1 VCACGKISG
10 RSLPDPIERDFDLQR
25 LHIIKKSSV
34 SATPLCPRMAEYVT
48 ASVTYSVLPPLLTT
62 YLQKFLYSSSIL
74 PVQHAQSP
82 QFHRDRKFIY
92 TALVVAYL
100 LYTTFAAFAE
110 LHPTYYD
117 LLGVATTADAT
128 GIRSRF
134 KILYVPHFA
143 RKLMEGQGHYI
154 QTRAR
159 HREPSSSSDMPTKP
173 SSIPSREEH
182 TMSLDR

>member
-1 VCACGKISG
+1 VCVLVVRFLVDRCRIQLNSIS
-10 RSLPDPIERDFDLQR
+10 
-25 LHIIKKSSV
+25 HIIKKSSV

-74 PVQHAQSP
+74 PVQHPQSP

-173 SSIPSREEH
+173 SLILSREEH
-182 TMSLDR
+182 TISLDR